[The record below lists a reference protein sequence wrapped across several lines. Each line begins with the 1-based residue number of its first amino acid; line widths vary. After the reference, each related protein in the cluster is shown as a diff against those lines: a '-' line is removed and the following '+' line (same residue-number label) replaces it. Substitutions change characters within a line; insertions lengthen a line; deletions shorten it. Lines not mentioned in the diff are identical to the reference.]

1 MKTNRFI
8 AILLVV
14 FLAIFSQTGTA
25 FAQGYPSKA
34 IKLVA
39 PFGAGGSTDSSARIF
54 ARYLEKYLGTNVAV
68 VNIKGAAGTI
78 GSMQVYKSTP
88 DGYTLLWHHL
98 TLLTSYHTGVGK
110 FTWDS
115 LTPVCQGVKFYMAI
129 TVHKDSPWKTIHDL
143 IKDAQ
148 ARPGKIKWGVNI
160 GAGLHFIAIG
170 LEVATDTKFH
180 YVAGGGDRSQT
191 TALLGKHIDVSSPS
205 DTVVLQY
212 VRTGQ
217 LRVLAT
223 TGEKRLPTLPD
234 VPTLKEEG
242 IDYTFYFEPSLFGP
256 PGLPAEVIRKLNN
269 AVQKVMQDPEAAKD
283 FRKIGMYPN
292 YLEHNAFKKRLL
304 KLDAQFYM
312 FARKGGLIPSR
323 IK

>member
-1 MKTNRFI
+1 
-8 AILLVV
+8 
-14 FLAIFSQTGTA
+14 
-25 FAQGYPSKA
+25 
-34 IKLVA
+34 
-39 PFGAGGSTDSSARIF
+39 
-54 ARYLEKYLGTNVAV
+54 
-68 VNIKGAAGTI
+68 
-78 GSMQVYKSTP
+78 
-88 DGYTLLWHHL
+88 
-98 TLLTSYHTGVGK
+98 
-110 FTWDS
+110 
-115 LTPVCQGVKFYMAI
+115 
-129 TVHKDSPWKTIHDL
+129 
-143 IKDAQ
+143 
-148 ARPGKIKWGVNI
+148 
-160 GAGLHFIAIG
+160 
-170 LEVATDTKFH
+170 KFH

-256 PGLPAEVIRKLNN
+256 PGLPTEVIRKLNN
-269 AVQKVMQDPEAAKD
+269 AVQKVMQNPEAAKD